1 MEYEEDA
8 YEEQRD
14 QARYRSIEGIAELLG
29 TPSDIPFEVQ
39 EKFFPF
45 MNKIVQLTNMSE
57 REIMNVLDDLEL
69 SRIYS
74 KSEMT
79 EDEFEST
86 FNMDEFVRLRAY
98 LTAAITCSKDGFMPK
113 RLTTVYKHNT
123 FDDSG
128 SARRTGVFGGLF
140 GRRGG
145 SANE

>member
-1 MEYEEDA
+1 MEYEEDS
-8 YEEQRD
+8 YYDEQ
-14 QARYRSIEGIAELLG
+14 QNQQQYRSIAGIAELLG
-29 TPSDIPFEVQ
+29 TPSDIPFNIQ
-39 EKFFPF
+39 SKFFPF

-113 RLTTVYKHNT
+113 RLTTVYKHST
-123 FDDSG
+123 LEDGAG
-128 SARRTGVFGGLF
+128 SRRTGVFGSLF

-145 SANE
+145 SSE